1 MSAFIPVWVQH
12 ILKFKKAAPEYMN
25 TDAVVF
31 EDSVYVPEVAPVVEA
46 APEVAPV
53 VEAAPEA
60 SA

>member
-1 MSAFIPVWVQH
+1 MSSFVPVWIQH
-12 ILKFKKAAPEYMN
+12 LLKLKATVTVDHS

-31 EDSVYVPEVAPVVEA
+31 EDSVYVPEVVPVVEA

-53 VEAAPEA
+53 VEAAPE